1 MSLLLLFLDGVGL
14 GDASDTNPLHVTPT
28 PHLDAW
34 LGTGWEVA
42 STSRVPLDA
51 NLATPGLP
59 QSATGQAALLTGL
72 NAAEV
77 MNGHYGP
84 WPGPTLRRL
93 LDGGTL
99 IGDWVHAAGPAGVA
113 WANAYPPGY
122 FDVRRSGRLKPSAMT
137 YAAESVGVELPGLEA
152 YAEGRA
158 FAPDLDGAA
167 FHGWGADP
175 PGGFVAGLL
184 GAERAGKRLARH
196 ATEQALTVLDVWTTD
211 RAGHKAD
218 LTSAAHLVERLDA
231 FIGGVLSAAPH
242 TLQVVLTSDHGNLEA
257 SDHGRHTRAP
267 VPFAVFGS
275 RIIRRPSSLTG
286 VRTVLQPDA

>member
-1 MSLLLLFLDGVGL
+1 LSLLLLFLDGVGL
-14 GDASDTNPLHVTPT
+14 GDASETNPLHVTPT

-34 LGTGWEVA
+34 LGAGWEVA
-42 STSRVPLDA
+42 ATSRVALDA
-51 NLATPGLP
+51 NLEAPGLP

-99 IGDWVHAAGPAGVA
+99 IGDWAGAAGSSGVV

-137 YAAESVGVELPGLEA
+137 YAAESVGVELPGLEV
-152 YAEGRA
+152 YADGRA

-167 FHGWGADP
+167 FHNWGADP
-175 PGGFVAGLL
+175 PGGFVAGPK
-184 GAERAGKRLARH
+184 GAERAGERLARH
-196 ATEQALTVLDVWTTD
+196 AAGQALTVLDVWTTD

-218 LTSAAHLVERLDA
+218 LTSAARLVERLDA
-231 FIGGVLSAAPH
+231 FIGGVLTAAPH
-242 TLQVVLTSDHGNLEA
+242 GLQVVLTSDHGNLEA
-257 SDHGRHTRAP
+257 CDHGRHTRAP
-267 VPFAVFGS
+267 VPFAVFGGNLS
-275 RIIRRPSSLTG
+275 TRPASLTD
-286 VRTVLQPDA
+286 VRAVLQPDA